1 MLRWLLLG
9 AVLILS
15 ACASAPQPPPAY
27 PNVLPGTTTWA
38 LTPGSWAEYD
48 VTQGSG
54 SVDLSTGAI
63 TVNAASMTLLD
74 HVRVTNIATTI
85 APGSTQLA
93 TARCSTEAGIAL
105 VALPADTTTCL
116 FERQSWSVIGESG
129 NWTTLL
135 DPVEP
140 LLTVN
145 PIAGEVVT
153 GTTIVSAGGS
163 LVTEYRTLQV
173 GGTYDGLENAIVT
186 SLIERPGVQ
195 PRAYMYV
202 FSGGELAEIEFG
214 DVAGDGSITNLVFYR
229 QVRAG
234 LNL

>member
-1 MLRWLLLG
+1 MRYLAIAALLLAG
-9 AVLILS
+9 
-15 ACASAPQPPPAY
+15 CASAPPITPPY
-27 PNVLPGTTTWA
+27 PNVLPGNSTWA

-48 VTQGSG
+48 VTIGTGSI
-54 SVDLSTGAI
+54 DSTGAI
-63 TVNAASMTLLD
+63 TVDPASMVLND

-93 TARCSTEAGIAL
+93 TARCSTEAGTAVLI
-105 VALPADTTTCL
+105 LPVDTTTCL

-153 GTTIVSAGGS
+153 NTTSVSTGGS
-163 LVTEYRTLQV
+163 LVTEHRTLQV
-173 GGTYDGLENAIVT
+173 GGAYDGLDSATVT
-186 SLIERPGVQ
+186 SLIERPAGM
-195 PRAYMYV
+195 PRAYEYV
-202 FSGGELAEIEFG
+202 FSGGELAEILYG
-214 DVAGDGSITNLVFYR
+214 DAGTDGTIAALVVMKM
-229 QVRAG
+229 VRVGA
-234 LNL
+234 NP